1 MVSRDIIS
9 GREAEGYPM
18 PEGGMEGVAYSGPP
32 VNFDAGLAA
41 RFSELLHGKESG
53 SGLVSPTNLKETLGE
68 GLASAAEIENTYAEL
83 VSMANEVGSDSPY
96 YAQIMAKASGLGGKV
111 SARELSNM
119 QRSGQQLVIAAKDEA
134 MSAHN
139 LAHAE
144 AHAAHLAAMHDTFYA
159 TDSVYRAQTDAITAD
174 AQALLLKSDEKQ
186 KELDTL
192 ADAYGVTTDVDDD
205 VKRLRQQLAAT
216 KNPIEARRI
225 QTELAQAQVEQN
237 KARGDILEQ
246 RGETQGAAKFRK
258 EDKPLEG
265 AFGKAM
271 ELLQEQRTVFLQAQ
285 ERSMAGKSKEEIE
298 AALQESKNMFA
309 EEDKSL
315 LKSRNVEQVND
326 FKVRL
331 KERPATL
338 EEPTKGVV
346 IPAAVGVEL
355 TPATQETS
363 LKFPTATAS
372 LAALPPPS
380 PMGGKKSGPGTGA
393 GTGMVIT

>member
-1 MVSRDIIS
+1 MVSRD
-9 GREAEGYPM
+9 EQFEGNTRGAARAAYENPVFA
-18 PEGGMEGVAYSGPP
+18 GGMEYSGPAVEFAP
-32 VNFDAGLAA
+32 DLA
-41 RFSELLHGKESG
+41 RKFSELLHGLAAPSA
-53 SGLVSPTNLKETLGE
+53 SAAHPLKMETQGE
-68 GLASAAEIENTYAEL
+68 GLEGLRLAAIASLTARIMLLPPEERSALMALLGDLGAATDSKALSTARLTIDGEIDAAFDRTTNQHIDHEAE
-83 VSMANEVGSDSPY
+83 
-96 YAQIMAKASGLGGKV
+96 K
-111 SARELSNM
+111 R
-119 QRSGQQLVIAAKDEA
+119 AAKIK
-134 MSAHN
+134 
-139 LAHAE
+139 
-144 AHAAHLAAMHDTFYA
+144 AMHDTFYA
-159 TDSVYRAQTDAITAD
+159 TDAVYRAQTDAITAD
-174 AQALLLKSDEKQ
+174 AKALLDTSDKKQEK
-186 KELDTL
+186 LDAL
-192 ADAYGVTTDVDDD
+192 AEEYGVTTDVDGD
-205 VKRLRQQLAAT
+205 VKRLRQQLAAA
-216 KNPIEARRI
+216 KNPDEALRI
-225 QTELAQAQVEQN
+225 HAELAQAQVEQN